1 MSNKDSS
8 NSQDSVSTPILSR
21 ESIISLLG
29 SFQRRLRD
37 LEKKQKSKQSSH
49 TLIATI
55 IAVQFIGLAILGIAV
70 YQNQRKIS
78 TLQMELNTLEEVSKD
93 QMVNGETDLASTDM

>member
-1 MSNKDSS
+1 MSNNDSS
-8 NSQDSVSTPILSR
+8 NSQGSASTPILSR

-37 LEKKQKSKQSSH
+37 LEKIQKSKQSSN

-55 IAVQFIGLAILGIAV
+55 ITAQVVGFAILSTVV

-78 TLQMELNTLEEVSKD
+78 NLKTERSIPEIFVQN
-93 QMVNGETDLASTDM
+93 N

>member
-8 NSQDSVSTPILSR
+8 NSQDSASTPILSR

-37 LEKKQKSKQSSH
+37 LEKIQKSKQSSH
-49 TLIATI
+49 TLIAI
-55 IAVQFIGLAILGIAV
+55 IITAQFIGLATLGIAV

-78 TLQMELNTLEEVSKD
+78 TLQMAPSIPEVLLKGA
-93 QMVNGETDLASTDM
+93 MENGEIAPVNTGM

>member
-8 NSQDSVSTPILSR
+8 NSQDSVSTPILSK

-37 LEKKQKSKQSSH
+37 LEKTQKSKRSSH

-55 IAVQFIGLAILGIAV
+55 IVAQFIGLATLSIAV

-78 TLQMELNTLEEVSKD
+78 TLQTEQSIPEVLLKGAMENGKTAPVNTG
-93 QMVNGETDLASTDM
+93 M